1 MFYFKID
8 INERWTDQQT
18 ERQIKME
25 DNEKH
30 IKLHLKP
37 AGACLK
43 HVGEHTILNVS
54 TVVVCTYNKS
64 I

>member
-1 MFYFKID
+1 MKGG
-8 INERWTDQQT
+8 QT
-18 ERQIKME
+18 NRLKERQIKLE

-37 AGACLK
+37 AGVYLK

>member
-1 MFYFKID
+1 
-8 INERWTDQQT
+8 
-18 ERQIKME
+18 ME
-25 DNEKH
+25 DNEKR

-37 AGACLK
+37 AGVYLK
-43 HVGEHTILNVS
+43 HVSGHTILTVL